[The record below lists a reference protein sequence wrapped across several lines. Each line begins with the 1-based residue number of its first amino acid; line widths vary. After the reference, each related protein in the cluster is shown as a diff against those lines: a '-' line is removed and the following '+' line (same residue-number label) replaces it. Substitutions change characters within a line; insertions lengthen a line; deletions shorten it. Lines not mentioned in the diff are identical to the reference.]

1 MQSLPAAFKG
11 HGCRRSTR
19 SARRG
24 LRCSAMADNDRKLSF
39 EANKRAALGFTESDS
54 AGQTNVFAVEPKSYV
69 AGSSSDKTKAAGN
82 STVGAAAIAGSVAAG
97 AVIAGL
103 LLINGS
109 NNADVGPSGDFK
121 SLSEYKAQFASEI
134 NVSSSE

>member
-1 MQSLPAAFKG
+1 MQSLPVAFKG
-11 HGCRRSTR
+11 HFSR
-19 SARRG
+19 SARPSRRG
-24 LRCSAMADNDRKLSF
+24 LRCTAMADNDKKLSF

-109 NNADVGPSGDFK
+109 NDVDLGPSGDFK
-121 SLSEYKAQFASEI
+121 TLTEYKAQFTAEI
-134 NVSSSE
+134 NAPSSE